1 MCEHHMSVNSQVS
14 NNFQS
19 CGEIESN
26 RKFEFCEEVLR
37 WCCYTFKNWKF
48 LTLYII
54 AEEVKWNFQL
64 KNIKTIMKMKY

>member
-1 MCEHHMSVNSQVS
+1 MQNAAAEFFCRSDLYN
-14 NNFQS
+14 
-19 CGEIESN
+19 
-26 RKFEFCEEVLR
+26 KLEFCEEVLR

-64 KNIKTIMKMKY
+64 KNIKTIMKKKY

>member
-1 MCEHHMSVNSQVS
+1 MSD
-14 NNFQS
+14 
-19 CGEIESN
+19 
-26 RKFEFCEEVLR
+26 KLEFCEEVLR